1 MLNKGLK
8 FTPTPPIGNSEKL
21 TEDLKEFNRKLRLV
35 EYFDGTQDT
44 DVSLVRNKSSFIPP
58 PERNESLDK
67 FITRVEDFPK
77 TKTNS
82 KLKPN
87 LNKTESNAIK
97 TLQSDDTIIIKE
109 ADKGGATVIM
119 NKEHYQEMVE
129 TIILDTDYYE
139 KLSENPHKDT
149 AQKYHKL
156 LKKYQN
162 LLTKK
167 ELD

>member
-82 KLKPN
+82 KF
-87 LNKTESNAIK
+87 KTK
-97 TLQSDDTIIIKE
+97 FK
-109 ADKGGATVIM
+109 
-119 NKEHYQEMVE
+119 
-129 TIILDTDYYE
+129 
-139 KLSENPHKDT
+139 
-149 AQKYHKL
+149 
-156 LKKYQN
+156 
-162 LLTKK
+162 
-167 ELD
+167 